1 VAESATTEAAR
12 TATTARGTA
21 IAGLRRFEGRAMASR
36 LSLALSGQVPNAVAS
51 EAWAAVTDEFEASE
65 DALSRFR
72 LSSELTALNQAA
84 QSGTGLVVGA
94 RLRRALV
101 AADRAHRITC
111 GRFDPRVLRALDRLG
126 YRGAPLATQAAE
138 PEGRRNASDPD
149 RPVAAL
155 DRRGLVRASTPIDL
169 GGIGKGLALR
179 WSARRV
185 AALLPIGTGFLLDA
199 GGDITTAGPGPVEGA
214 WMVAIEDPAGQDQG
228 PVVVALS
235 DGALATSSVR
245 VHRWQ
250 DAGGGSDHHL
260 LDPFTGRP
268 GGDGLLSVTVAG
280 PDPAWAEVRSKE
292 LFVAGSTRIAH
303 LGRSLGLAA
312 WWIDG
317 SGHLGMT
324 PAARLRTAWVADEG
338 RSGP

>member
-1 VAESATTEAAR
+1 
-12 TATTARGTA
+12 
-21 IAGLRRFEGRAMASR
+21 MASR
-36 LSLALSGQVPNAVAS
+36 LSLLVAGRVTSAIAS
-51 EAWAAVTDEFEASE
+51 EAWAAVIGEFEASE

-72 LSSELTALNQAA
+72 QSSELTALNHAA
-84 QSGTGLVVGA
+84 LTGMGLIVGA

-101 AADRAHRITC
+101 AADRAHRMTN
-111 GRFDPRVLRALDRLG
+111 GRFDPRVVRDLDRLG
-126 YRGAPLATQAAE
+126 YRGAPLATQAGEA
-138 PEGRRNASDPD
+138 EGRRSAPDPD
-149 RPVAAL
+149 RPVVVL
-155 DRRGLVRASTPIDL
+155 DRRGLAGVSAPIDL

-179 WSARRV
+179 WSARSV

-214 WMVAIEDPAGQDQG
+214 WMVAIEDPAGRDPG

-250 DAGGGSDHHL
+250 DAGGGWVHHL
-260 LDPFTGRP
+260 LDPATGRP

-292 LFVAGSTRIAH
+292 LFVAGSARIAS

-312 WWIDG
+312 WWIDA
-317 SGHLGMT
+317 SGELGMT

-338 RSGP
+338 RSGS